1 MFISSSGFPHQFLQ
15 RWPGSSAA
23 LRSGAQRAE
32 GFQEGSPPRLQCGV
46 TAPSQD
52 VKISKGTRYSRV
64 DTGTPWHFEHM
75 ALLVGVKTKKH
86 CCPLHS
92 LSSWLRNSGLGLKEE
107 NV

>member
-32 GFQEGSPPRLQCGV
+32 GLQEGSPPRLQCGV

-52 VKISKGTRYSRV
+52 VKISKGTHVTAGLTLAPLGTLSTWHYWWVSRPKSTAV
-64 DTGTPWHFEHM
+64 
-75 ALLVGVKTKKH
+75 
-86 CCPLHS
+86 
-92 LSSWLRNSGLGLKEE
+92 LSTLSAHGSETLA
-107 NV
+107 